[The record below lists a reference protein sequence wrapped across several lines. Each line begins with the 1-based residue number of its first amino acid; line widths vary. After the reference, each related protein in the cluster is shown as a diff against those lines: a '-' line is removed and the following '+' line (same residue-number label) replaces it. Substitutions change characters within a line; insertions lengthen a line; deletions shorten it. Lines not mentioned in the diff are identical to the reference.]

1 MPLLRDSS
9 DERAREGVGR
19 RECCR
24 SVRAADRL
32 NRRSPREEAHCHGRM
47 LSIDRRWSVRES
59 IDRSFRRLFAIR
71 LEAVAAGDR
80 QRPMMMMLLLLLLSS
95 TNDRSVRETTTTTT
109 TTTRRK
115 LSTSADRPRARRGG
129 AARRAGSATRAAA
142 RTARARPRSPR
153 AARSARPSGATR
165 LSR

>member
-32 NRRSPREEAHCHGRM
+32 NRRSPRVEAHCHGRM
-47 LSIDRRWSVRES
+47 LSIDRRWSVGSSR

-80 QRPMMMMLLLLLLSS
+80 QRPMMMMLLLLLLLS
-95 TNDRSVRETTTTTT
+95 TNDRSVRETTTT